1 MAEEFNE
8 EEEMI
13 INQEYKIWK
22 KESPDYYDF
31 LLLHSLDWPTY
42 TFQWLPQI
50 EHHDTHTS
58 FHALIASSNA
68 DPEQCQ
74 LMQVKVD
81 YPNDN
86 KA

>member
-1 MAEEFNE
+1 
-8 EEEMI
+8 MI

-31 LLLHSLDWPTY
+31 LLLHSLNWRTY

-50 EHHDTHTS
+50 EDHDTHTS